1 MQNQLKVSKKIFEEL
16 EETKATNIR
25 LKTQVEGAR
34 RIEEVLKYQLD
45 EKERACQKLE
55 MEVVDLRK
63 KDEKNDAHAKFKNSS
78 TILGE
83 ILDCQR
89 SPFDKTG
96 LGYNK
101 ETEESKLA

>member
-1 MQNQLKVSKKIFEEL
+1 MQNQLKVSKKIFEEI

-25 LKTQVEGAR
+25 LKTQVEEVR
-34 RIEEVLKYQLD
+34 RIEEILKDQLD
-45 EKERACQKLE
+45 EKDRTCQKLE

-63 KDEKNDAHAKFKNSS
+63 KDEKNDVHAKFKNSS

-89 SPFDKTG
+89 SPLTKLG
-96 LGYNK
+96 LAITRKHKNL
-101 ETEESKLA
+101 KLT